1 MVVQLHI
8 AAQRGGRSGQSQVYL
23 FIIITDAVKGSAAY
37 IGFHLG
43 CLRDGVDGCSA
54 LGDDGMEADVLA
66 VHEGLAD
73 GVDGIQSAGGRIE
86 RILSGFR
93 RTAGMGG
100 HALEGDILGDTAVA
114 ALADGQ
120 GLSLG
125 KLSGMDHHG
134 HVNAVKV
141 ASGNKFHLS
150 AEIPD
155 HALLP

>member
-8 AAQRGGRSGQSQVYL
+8 AAQRGGRSGQGQVYL
-23 FIIITDAVKGSAAY
+23 FVIITDAVKGSAAH
-37 IGFHLG
+37 IRFHLG
-43 CLRDGVDGCSA
+43 CLRDGVYGRSA
-54 LGDDGMEADVLA
+54 LGDDGMETDVLA
-66 VHEGLAD
+66 VHKGLAD
-73 GVDGIQSAGGRIE
+73 GVDRIESTGGRIK
-86 RILSGFR
+86 RIFSGLR

-100 HALEGDILGDTAVA
+100 HALEGDIFGDTAIA

-120 GLSLG
+120 GLSFG
-125 KLSGMDHHG
+125 EFSGMDHHG

-141 ASGNKFHLS
+141 ASGNEFHLS